1 VRTVAVVTVGR
12 SDYSI
17 LRPVLHRIQADHRLK
32 LALIVAG
39 NHFEPEYGGTVS
51 EIEADGFP
59 IAARVPYAPSSDDGQ
74 SVAAAIGV
82 GVEAL
87 ASVFAEIHPSIVLV
101 VGDRFEL
108 LAVAAAAVPMGI
120 PLGHVHGGELTE
132 GAFDD
137 SIRHALTKLSHVH
150 FASNDSHA
158 RRILQLGEEPWRV
171 VVTGA
176 PALDEAMQDDSLSET
191 QLAQRLGLGFQP
203 APLLVSYHAATLDAT
218 PTDDRVLELLGALD
232 EVALPV
238 VFTYPGPD
246 PGAASIRRRIEEY
259 VSVHDDAVAVAS
271 LGGRAYYSLMRRA
284 AAMIGNSSSGIVEA
298 PSFRLPVVNVGS
310 RQDGRLR
317 ARNVIDTPVDR
328 EAIAAAIRH
337 AVSTEFRNGLADLVN
352 PYGDGHA
359 SERIVETLA
368 TVDLGPALLTKRF
381 QDMND

>member
-1 VRTVAVVTVGR
+1 MRTIGIVTVGR

-17 LRPVLHRIQADHRLK
+17 LRPVLHRIEADDRLE

-39 NHFEPEYGGTVS
+39 NHFALEYGATVS
-51 EIEADGFP
+51 EIEADGLP
-59 IAARVPYAPSSDDGQ
+59 IAARVPYAPSIDDRQ
-74 SVAAAIGV
+74 AVATAIAV

-87 ASVFAEIHPSIVLV
+87 ARVFAAIRPSILLI

-120 PLGHVHGGELTE
+120 PLAHLHGGELTE

-137 SIRHALTKLSHVH
+137 SIRHALTKLSHLH
-150 FASNDSHA
+150 FASADAHA

-176 PALDEAMQDDSLSET
+176 PALDEAMRVDALSET
-191 QLAQRLGLGFQP
+191 ELSQRLGLGLQSP
-203 APLLVSYHAATLDAT
+203 PLLVSYHAATLDAAS
-218 PTDDRVLELLGALD
+218 TDDRIRELLGALD
-232 EVALPV
+232 DVALPV

-259 VSVHDDAVAVAS
+259 ASVHDDAVTVAS
-271 LGGRAYYSLMRRA
+271 LGGHAYYSLMQRA
-284 AAMIGNSSSGIVEA
+284 AAMVGNSSSGIVEA
-298 PSFRLPVVNVGS
+298 PSFQLPVVNVGG

-317 ARNVIDTPVDR
+317 ARNVIDAPVDR
-328 EAIAAAIRH
+328 EAIAAAIRR
-337 AVSTEFRNGLADLVN
+337 AVSRDFRAGLADLVN

-359 SERIVETLA
+359 SERIVQTLA
-368 TVDLGPALLTKRF
+368 TVDLGPSLLVKRF
-381 QDMND
+381 QDADD